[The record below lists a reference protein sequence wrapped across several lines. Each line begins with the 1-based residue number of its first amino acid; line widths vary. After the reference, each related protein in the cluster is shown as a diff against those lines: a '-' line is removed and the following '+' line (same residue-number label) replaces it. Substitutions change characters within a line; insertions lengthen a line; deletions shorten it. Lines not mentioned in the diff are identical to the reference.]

1 MWVPT
6 HGHLHS
12 VRLRIST
19 RSLGGGSHC
28 WRVQTL
34 SERKGARQIASMG
47 VMLLAARHQSL
58 RKMRLQ
64 RRSYRGQQLPL
75 ESHPALGIPLRPMG
89 EMVWPK
95 GAAAQKEAAKFFER
109 EFVTPKLAQ
118 QGCAP
123 EHTWD
128 LTRPCIIRGFARE
141 WDFVKRARLD
151 PTTDAL
157 WREALR
163 DESCLCEFQ
172 PSQSHMKYE
181 LVEGMEP
188 SLRLVNPAALVFRFP
203 DFLDA
208 CHLKRCGYV
217 HDGDTNA
224 TLASDSAVRQVMA
237 ANVVYEEDCWRDDPR
252 YLPMF
257 PRNVDL
263 DITSAAEYFSLY
275 CAQQEFHHW
284 PNEILQSISPNNPFS
299 DLMPSWP
306 SEGVSSN
313 IWMCGGG
320 PGRLPVSCNFHCDF
334 SENLHIVLSGRK
346 DVTMCHPADAGVL
359 HGTSYCAQAAWSIDD
374 GWPLST
380 LMPSQPQ
387 TGDAECGRPPKVHV
401 QEVIRDNL
409 RTPMCLVSLDAT
421 FEENCQLCPGLRK
434 AAERWHG
441 DPHLCTTVNPDPCVA
456 GDVDV
461 SDYSS
466 WHPSGPLWAEAHAG
480 DSVYIPPGWFHFIR
494 TWHPNGE
501 ERGLPFALSVNFWH
515 NCCEE
520 MWEKERLF
528 RMLEVRS
535 IQQALAGDREKLLKD
550 FLSQFHD
557 EPPLA

>member
-12 VRLRIST
+12 VRFCART
-19 RSLGGGSHC
+19 KPLGEGSHC
-28 WRVQTL
+28 LRVHPL
-34 SERKGARQIASMG
+34 SQRNGARQMASIG
-47 VMLLAARHQSL
+47 VMLLTATRNSL
-58 RKMRLQ
+58 RKVRLQ
-64 RRSYRGQQLPL
+64 CRSYRGQRLPP
-75 ESHPALGIPLRPMG
+75 ESHAALGVPVRPMG
-89 EMVWPK
+89 EMVWPT
-95 GAAAQKEAAKFFER
+95 GAAAQKKAVKFFEK
-109 EFVTPKLAQ
+109 EFVTPKLAR
-118 QGCAP
+118 QGCTP

-128 LTRPCIIRGFARE
+128 LTRPCIIRGYARD
-141 WDFVKRARLD
+141 WDFVRKARLD
-151 PTTDAL
+151 PATVAL
-157 WREALR
+157 WREALE

-172 PSQSHMKYE
+172 PNQSHMKYE
-181 LVEGMEP
+181 LVEGLEP
-188 SLRLVNPAALVFRFP
+188 ALRLVNPAALAFRFP

-208 CHLKRCGYV
+208 CHLKRCSHMHG
-217 HDGDTNA
+217 GDA
-224 TLASDSAVRQVMA
+224 HAARAAASPVRQVLA
-237 ANVVYEEDCWRDDPR
+237 ANVVYEEECWKDDPR

-263 DITSAAEYFSLY
+263 DINTAAEHFSLY
-275 CAQQEFHHW
+275 CAQQEFQHW
-284 PNEILQSISPNNPFS
+284 PKEILQSISPKNPFN

-306 SEGVSSN
+306 SEGVTSN

-346 DVTMCHPADAGVL
+346 DVTMCHPADAAIL

-380 LMPSQPQ
+380 IMPSQVQ
-387 TGDAECGRPPKVHV
+387 TDDVECGRPPKVHV

-421 FEENCQLCPGLRK
+421 FEENCKLCPGLQE
-434 AAERWHG
+434 AAARWHP
-441 DPHLCTTVNPDPCVA
+441 DPRLCTAVNPDPYV
-456 GDVDV
+456 GGHVDV
-461 SDYSS
+461 SDST

-480 DSVYIPPGWFHFIR
+480 DAVYIPPGWFHFIR
-494 TWHPNGE
+494 TWHPTGE
-501 ERGLPFALSVNFWH
+501 ECGLPFALSVNFWQ

-520 MWEKERLF
+520 MWEKEKLF

-535 IQQALAGDREKLLKD
+535 IQQALAGDREKLLQD
-550 FLSQFHD
+550 FLSQFDD
-557 EPPLA
+557 EPP